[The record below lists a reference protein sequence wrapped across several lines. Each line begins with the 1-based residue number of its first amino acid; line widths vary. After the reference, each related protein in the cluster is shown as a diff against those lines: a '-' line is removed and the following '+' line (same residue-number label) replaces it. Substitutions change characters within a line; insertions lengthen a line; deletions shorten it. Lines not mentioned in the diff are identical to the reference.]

1 MNKTLSKEIISSK
14 GEMFMA
20 LNFCPTDEAMIYNK
34 IIYGDGPHSRIL
46 ILSMNLIKKTV
57 GDLKTGALRIFS
69 KIASILKLRYVL
81 ARTSH
86 LQNENIELQK
96 NETVIK
102 GKTGNLIQ
110 LNLKPSPAMAY
121 IKFQK

>member
-1 MNKTLSKEIISSK
+1 MNKTLSKETLNSN
-14 GEMFMA
+14 GELFLA
-20 LNFCPTDEAMIYNK
+20 LNSCPSDETMIYNK
-34 IIYGDGPHSRIL
+34 IIYGDGPNSRIL